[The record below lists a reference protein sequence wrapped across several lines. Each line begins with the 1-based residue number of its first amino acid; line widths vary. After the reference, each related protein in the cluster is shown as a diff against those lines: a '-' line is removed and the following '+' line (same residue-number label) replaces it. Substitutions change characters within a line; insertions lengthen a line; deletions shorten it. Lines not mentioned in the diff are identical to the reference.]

1 MSGMRELLG
10 LLISVIALVLASL
23 ARRTAHE
30 RVRPAQLPHEPPQEE
45 PELTEVEVEAWE
57 PVREALSQL
66 LPGEEAEGGAADYWE
81 DEQEDGWERLGASES
96 PWGAPME
103 TFGKTRR
110 LTRLAEAVIMSE
122 IIRPPRALRR
132 WPSR

>member
-10 LLISVIALVLASL
+10 LLISVIALVLSSL

-66 LPGEEAEGGAADYWE
+66 LPGEEAEGEPPTIGKMNRRTAGN
-81 DEQEDGWERLGASES
+81 GWVPARALGAH
-96 PWGAPME
+96 
-103 TFGKTRR
+103 
-110 LTRLAEAVIMSE
+110 
-122 IIRPPRALRR
+122 R
-132 WPSR
+132 WKLWKD